1 MISHLIDYLQT
12 TIMISLS
19 RFCSEISEFFLNVN
33 IFLVCFLLE
42 HSNRAATNNY
52 FHYKCIYPYYFT

>member
-19 RFCSEISEFFLNVN
+19 RFCSEISEFSFLNVN
-33 IFLVCFLLE
+33 IFLVSLLL
-42 HSNRAATNNY
+42 HDSALN
-52 FHYKCIYPYYFT
+52 I